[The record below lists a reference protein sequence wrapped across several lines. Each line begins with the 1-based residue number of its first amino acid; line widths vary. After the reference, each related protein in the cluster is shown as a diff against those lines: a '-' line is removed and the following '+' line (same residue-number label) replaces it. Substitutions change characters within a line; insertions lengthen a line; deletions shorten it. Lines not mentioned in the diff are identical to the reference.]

1 MHHPLTILYTPL
13 PQGSIHEL
21 SIWRCAFEA
30 ALATWLEERQ
40 MEHVRRFG
48 GAAVQAQTAAAA
60 LPPNAGRADG
70 MGAEAMGQGVMEA
83 ALSRLLA
90 RAQLITAAASPCL
103 HLLPNSVNTRPLPP
117 IGMDSKGRPLLDG
130 WQVAF
135 SHSGRAAFCALA
147 PAGKAAPTAL
157 GLDAEAVISSP
168 PHASAFAAGELSA
181 PSALPRN
188 FIDREAMRRWTI
200 KEAMLKATGIG
211 LGMRPAQ
218 IPTGRFGQRA
228 GIWHGPLGSLGW
240 RTVACPGHWL
250 CVALPGR
257 IPPRHMILWRQSPH
271 ILLRRLT
278 DLSPQG

>member
-30 ALATWLEERQ
+30 ALAPWLEKRQ

-48 GAAVQAQTAAAA
+48 RVAVQAQTAAAA
-60 LPPNAGRADG
+60 LPQNAGKTDD
-70 MGAEAMGQGVMEA
+70 MGAEAMGQEVMEA

-103 HLLPNSVNTRPLPP
+103 HPLLHAEKKGPLPC
-117 IGMDSKGRPLLDG
+117 IHMDSRGRPLLDG
-130 WQVAF
+130 WQAAF

-168 PHASAFAAGELSA
+168 PDASAFAAGELSA

-200 KEAMLKATGIG
+200 KEAMLKATGLG
-211 LGMRPAQ
+211 LGMQPAQ

-228 GIWHGPLGSLGW
+228 GIWRGPLGPLGW
-240 RTVACPGHWL
+240 RSVACPGHWL
-250 CVALPGR
+250 CVAQAGHVAALRLHLRWQG
-257 IPPRHMILWRQSPH
+257 PRS
-271 ILLRRLT
+271 LLRHLA
-278 DLSPQG
+278 DLQPQT